1 MITQTVHEIH
11 NPFDAYARQLGD
23 CLVMFMITGSV
34 TSNPQFV
41 VRIYDTGIIRT
52 VDQNDLI
59 VYGNPTAGEDL
70 VPEIPEDWKPKKGRW
85 SKDAKHNMDFL
96 KTETNDNREN
106 KNRSYVQSYSYG
118 QQLQS

>member
-34 TSNPQFV
+34 TSNPQFI
-41 VRIYDTGIIRT
+41 VRIYETGIIRT

-70 VPEIPEDWKPKKGRW
+70 VPNIPEDWKVKKSRWPKGSVR
-85 SKDAKHNMDFL
+85 NMDFL
-96 KTETNDNREN
+96 KETNG
-106 KNRSYVQSYSYG
+106 KTT
-118 QQLQS
+118 